1 MHGGPAQW
9 LLLRPRAGRDVFVAT
24 RMHVAVGPC
33 RGAVVVVVVGVTQE
47 GTSSASST
55 YILPVD
61 LSGPPFVLPIT
72 TTIDDALRSPPPR
85 DRTRQETMDRTGQ
98 TDTDR

>member
-24 RMHVAVGPC
+24 RMHVA
-33 RGAVVVVVVGVTQE
+33 AVVVVVGVTQE

-85 DRTRQETMDRTGQ
+85 DRTRQETIDRTGQ